1 MSFPVETTTGETVM
15 VVEKEPLGQQGAY
28 LLHDED
34 GNTWVQDYS
43 SGMKVVPYEGQ
54 TGSPGLMEREGGLSD
69 AVVEGEDV
77 AESIEANAAAPA
89 SEESGTAYFQMGD
102 YGVGKVT
109 ATKVEDPAGT
119 ANEVDPLTGNSEP
132 LTPEQVDA
140 LDPDAGE
147 SQV

>member
-1 MSFPVETTTGETVM
+1 MSFPVETATGETVM

-43 SGMKVVPYEGQ
+43 SGMKVVPFEGQ
-54 TGSPGLMEREGGLSD
+54 TGSPGLMEREGGLAD

-77 AESIEANAAAPA
+77 AESVEANVNAFPEVLGAADA
-89 SEESGTAYFQMGD
+89 
-102 YGVGKVT
+102 
-109 ATKVEDPAGT
+109 
-119 ANEVDPLTGNSEP
+119 VDPLTGNSEP